1 MAGRIEHIEAQ
12 AFNIDAVA
20 FRHAHRH
27 YIRMGLLAHDCDAM
41 GAVAQSAKPS
51 DVVGMQMRI
60 YRLDQLQIELS
71 DDLKITIN
79 LFQHR
84 INDQRLAAMPAS
96 QEISVR
102 ARNAVEEL
110 AEYHR
115 CLRYSGR
122 LRGSGARQFVGT
134 EKSFVSHPPGKGPR
148 CYIPGCATTRM

>member
-20 FRHAHRH
+20 FHHAHGH
-27 YIRMGLLAHDCDAM
+27 NVRMGLLAHDCDAM
-41 GAVAQSAKPS
+41 GAVAQIAKPS
-51 DVVGMQMRI
+51 DVFGMTMRI
-60 YRLDQLQIELS
+60 YRLDQLQIDLR
-71 DDLKITIN
+71 DDQKITIT
-79 LFQHR
+79 LCQHR

-96 QEISVR
+96 QKISVR

-122 LRGSGARQFVGT
+122 LRGSGAQQFVGT
-134 EKSFVSHPPGKGPR
+134 EKIVCLSPTGEGASLLHPR
-148 CYIPGCATTRM
+148 L

>member
-12 AFNIDAVA
+12 AFDIDAVS
-20 FRHAHRH
+20 FRHAHGH
-27 YIRMGLLAHDCDAM
+27 NVRMGLLAHDCDAM

-60 YRLDQLQIELS
+60 SRLDQLQIELP

-79 LFQHR
+79 LFQHW
-84 INDQRLAAMPAS
+84 INDQRFAAMPAS

-122 LRGSGARQFVGT
+122 LRGSGALCRD
-134 EKSFVSHPPGKGPR
+134 GKIVCLSTTGGRDLAVTSPAAPR
-148 CYIPGCATTRM
+148 RA